1 MKWLRAANGSALF
14 MYLPFYSKAVKSR
27 KLHEIFVFQKAEF
40 HQSGDKKNE
49 FSLMVF
55 TTGKKKKL
63 KLQVMEAMP
72 FHIHYRNL
80 AH

>member
-1 MKWLRAANGSALF
+1 MRWLRAANGSALF

-55 TTGKKKKL
+55 TTGKKK
-63 KLQVMEAMP
+63 
-72 FHIHYRNL
+72 IS
-80 AH
+80 